1 MPSKPNHGIPSRAGR
16 PRSGGNASLRG
27 KRLERGHLALETEPR
42 EFRRGRGALAPG
54 QNASLRGKRLG
65 RGHLALETEPRD
77 SRRGRGA
84 LAPGETPRSEGRRA
98 ERGHLALETEPR
110 DSVEGGAPS
119 LRGKTP
125 RSGGKRAERGH
136 LALETEP
143 RDSVEGG
150 APSLQAPG
158 ARAPCPRNRT
168 TGFRRGRG
176 ALAPGQNA
184 SLRGLLQPLQRLE
197 AQLAPPVALAAV
209 GLAQARIERRL
220 RVNDA
225 VVRLQGGVA

>member
-1 MPSKPNHGIPSRAGR
+1 MPSKLNHGIPSRAGRPRSGAKRLAPRETLGARAPCPRNRTTGIPSRAGR

-42 EFRRGRGALAPG
+42 
-54 QNASLRGKRLG
+54 
-65 RGHLALETEPRD
+65 
-77 SRRGRGA
+77 
-84 LAPGETPRSEGRRA
+84 
-98 ERGHLALETEPR
+98 

-125 RSGGKRAERGH
+125 RSEGDARSEGTLPSKPNHGIPSRAGRPRSGAKRLAPGGNARSEGTLPSKPNHGIPSRAGRPRSKPPGRGH

-143 RDSVEGG
+143 RES
-150 APSLQAPG
+150 
-158 ARAPCPRNRT
+158 
-168 TGFRRGRG
+168 RRGRG
-176 ALAPGQNA
+176 ALAPGQSA